1 MSSETIE
8 NLKTMIAENDNPK
21 ILFDKVEALSKEDS
35 HPDTVFA
42 VAESIMNTELNPE
55 FVKIFVQEKMK
66 KLAEK
71 LKGEYEILI
80 KEKCH
85 FATKMKTIALL
96 ARMSHNNQM
105 RMYNV
110 DVLSIF
116 KTVFADHSQDFENA
130 LTKNEALF
138 SD

>member
-21 ILFDKVEALSKEDS
+21 ILFDKVEALSKENS
-35 HPDTVFA
+35 HPSTVFA
-42 VAESIMNTELNPE
+42 IAESIMNTELNPE

-66 KLAEK
+66 KLAVK
-71 LKGEYEILI
+71 LKDEYEILI
-80 KEKCH
+80 KEKSH
-85 FATKMKTIALL
+85 FTTKMETIALL

-105 RMYNV
+105 RMYNI

-116 KTVFADHSQDFENA
+116 KNVFADHSQAFENA
-130 LTKNEALF
+130 LIKNEALF

>member
-8 NLKTMIAENDNPK
+8 NLRNMISENDNPK
-21 ILFDKVEALSKEDS
+21 ILFDKVEALSKENS

-42 VAESIMNTELNPE
+42 VAESIMNTELNSE

-80 KEKCH
+80 KEKSH
-85 FATKMKTIALL
+85 FTTKMKTIALL

-116 KTVFADHSQDFENA
+116 KAVFADHSHDFENA
-130 LTKNEALF
+130 LVKNEALF